1 LLRVRVNPVNLDNS
15 SKEVSPAP
23 TLTTPTPNSNSKPEG
38 ITVSKGVTRLE
49 DTSRAVME
57 VVISREDTEVD
68 IKLEFTASH
77 REDTRVVSFPEL
89 NSSSLNNS
97 STSNRLLLP
106 IPPPPCPGVRATS
119 PPLPLRL
126 RPKPSA

>member
-1 LLRVRVNPVNLDNS
+1 LFRVRVNPVNLDH
-15 SKEVSPAP
+15 SKEVSPVQ
-23 TLTTPTPNSNSKPEG
+23 TLTTPTLNSNSKPEG

-57 VVISREDTEVD
+57 VVTSKEDTEVD
-68 IKLEFTASH
+68 IKLEVTASR
-77 REDTRVVSFPEL
+77 REDTRVVSSPEL

-97 STSNRLLLP
+97 STSNRLLRPTPLP
-106 IPPPPCPGVRATS
+106 PCLGVRVTSPLPPPRP
-119 PPLPLRL
+119 